1 MGKNI
6 FDIDDELSLSDVN
19 IEDNDYDLAFI
30 VLIDDILEYENNPVE
45 DDVYKINT
53 GFNLIENYIDH
64 IIFDECKLSDM
75 KLFTWFNE
83 GCKWKEIDGIEDTE
97 FIDEHKTYLMM
108 YKIKGNMTDRE
119 FDKFFKILF
128 NILKSKVAIYT
139 DLIVCEY
146 EDDDPISYTDFFGS
160 LEIYDWVTFA
170 NITVLDY
177 FNQRNL
183 KQMNKFRDI
192 MVKGY
197 RGDQLNDNSANY
209 R

>member
-19 IEDNDYDLAFI
+19 IEDNDYELAFI

-53 GFNLIENYIDH
+53 GFNLIENYIDN
-64 IIFDECKLSDM
+64 IIFDECKISDM

-83 GCKWKEIDGIEDTE
+83 GCRWKEIDGIEDKK

-146 EDDDPISYTDFFGS
+146 EDDNPLSYTDFFGS

-170 NITVLDY
+170 NITVIDY
-177 FNQRNL
+177 FNKINL

>member
-19 IEDNDYDLAFI
+19 IEDNDYELAFI

-53 GFNLIENYIDH
+53 GFNLIENYIDN

-83 GCKWKEIDGIEDTE
+83 DYNWKEIDGIEDTK
-97 FIDEHKTYLMM
+97 FIDEHKSYLMM

-128 NILKSKVAIYT
+128 NMLKSKVSIYT
-139 DLIVCEY
+139 DLIICEY
-146 EDDDPISYTDFFGS
+146 EDDNPLSYTDFFGS

-183 KQMNKFRDI
+183 K
-192 MVKGY
+192 
-197 RGDQLNDNSANY
+197 
-209 R
+209 

>member
-19 IEDNDYDLAFI
+19 IEDNDYELAFI

-53 GFNLIENYIDH
+53 GFNLIENYIDN

-83 GCKWKEIDGIEDTE
+83 DYNWKEIDGIEDTK
-97 FIDEHKTYLMM
+97 FIDEHKSYLMM

-128 NILKSKVAIYT
+128 NMLKSKVSIYT
-139 DLIVCEY
+139 DLIICEY
-146 EDDDPISYTDFFGS
+146 EDDNPLSYTDFFGS